1 MTRRRTGSK
10 EDTLA
15 ANQRRERME
24 SVVKLYLTGK
34 SVLDI
39 AKAHNVDRGR
49 IYQDLRAARA
59 IWRKRNDRSAE
70 ALISEEIAK
79 IDRIEA
85 AAWDGWE
92 KSRQDAVE
100 ISEDTDVAGKKSN
113 GKKTKGQSGNCAF
126 LAQALACVDKRCKML
141 KIGEYATEESA
152 KLAGIMVEIVVDSQ
166 EEIAEIMDYGDYKK
180 LTAPSEN

>member
-1 MTRRRTGSK
+1 MTRRRVGSK

-24 SVVKLYLTGK
+24 SVVKMYLTGK

-49 IYQDLRAARA
+49 IYQDLRVTRV

-85 AAWDGWE
+85 AAE
-92 KSRQDAVE
+92 
-100 ISEDTDVAGKKSN
+100 
-113 GKKTKGQSGNCAF
+113 QSVGC
-126 LAQALACVDKRCKML
+126 Q
-141 KIGEYATEESA
+141 
-152 KLAGIMVEIVVDSQ
+152 
-166 EEIAEIMDYGDYKK
+166 
-180 LTAPSEN
+180 P